1 MLYNLERQQQ
11 TSLLHVRRLS
21 YIHGTWHVS
30 YLRVHMWY
38 YIQFFKCGQ
47 MILTWYQVP
56 YAQFC
61 KALVPQ
67 GGKRNYNFG
76 WPASAA
82 CGCLTYCY
90 TAVHVV
96 GLRGPTTYW
105 CITMLLVRPTVVAPA
120 FLHGLARWY
129 SLKWPWI
136 IYLRRPQT
144 IPRFWHADG
153 IISTDTWGRYSYFYY
168 AVDGFNRSHI
178 LILRRSCCMMW

>member
-61 KALVPQ
+61 KALVPR
-67 GGKRNYNFG
+67 GGNNNFG

-105 CITMLLVRPTVVAPA
+105 CITMLLVRPTVVAAA
-120 FLHGLARWY
+120 FLHGLACCDRVVNDLELY
-129 SLKWPWI
+129 I
-136 IYLRRPQT
+136 
-144 IPRFWHADG
+144 FV
-153 IISTDTWGRYSYFYY
+153 GRKQFR
-168 AVDGFNRSHI
+168 DFG
-178 LILRRSCCMMW
+178 MQME